1 MITVEIAPAV
11 MAELLFDQ
19 GVTSA
24 SVEHDGMLLA
34 RMVETLPRFRV
45 CASCAPSRDDYA
57 AVRVALANFWRDEA
71 PSGRAAA

>member
-19 GVTSA
+19 GITA
-24 SVEHDGMLLA
+24 AAVEHDGVLLA

-57 AVRVALANFWRDEA
+57 AVRAALASLWRGEA
-71 PSGRAAA
+71 PVGRAAA